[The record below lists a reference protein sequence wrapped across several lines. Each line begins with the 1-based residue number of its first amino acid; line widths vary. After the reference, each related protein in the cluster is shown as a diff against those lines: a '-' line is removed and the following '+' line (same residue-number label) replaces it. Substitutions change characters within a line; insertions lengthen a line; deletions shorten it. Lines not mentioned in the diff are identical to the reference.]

1 MSTMSVRLPDSL
13 HQRLRALAKRERV
26 SINQFIT
33 LAVAEKLSALD
44 TEEYLKERAK
54 GASRERFLEALSR
67 VPDVPPVPGDEL

>member
-54 GASRERFLEALSR
+54 GASRERFLEALSH